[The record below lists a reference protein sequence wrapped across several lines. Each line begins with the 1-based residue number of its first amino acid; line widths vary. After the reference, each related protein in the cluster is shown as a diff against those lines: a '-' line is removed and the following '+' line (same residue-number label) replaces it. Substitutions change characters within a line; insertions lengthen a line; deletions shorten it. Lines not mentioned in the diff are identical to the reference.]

1 MSTIMRVSMRVT
13 ILLLLFASAPC
24 SAQSSKSVRVTQ
36 SDEPRVSLSAPAEV
50 PLEKIGD
57 FYYVNVAVNGHP
69 FRFTLETG
77 ANFFAVSNRLAHTL
91 GLRVDS
97 VSSERGSMAIVH
109 IDSLVIGSAKL
120 FQFTA
125 AATPLFESF
134 PDTFDGIISIAVLK
148 QFLATIDFPHHVL
161 RLERGTLPEANG
173 RDILAIAG
181 RDSGGRIDVMLDLG
195 SVRTAAVLD
204 TRSFIGLLL
213 PDSLEPRL
221 SFVDS
226 VRTTSRAR
234 GPSLGS
240 FALRRGQ
247 LTAPVRLGSF
257 EAEKP
262 VVTLRDRGGSV
273 IGVPILE
280 QFVIALDVANKRLR
294 FSRPDGSQRLTVPGE
309 PGIRRGANSPASGPP
324 LGFALAPRADGSL
337 TIVGVVQNSNAERAG
352 LREGDTLVEL
362 DGVAAAQMNVSVFRA
377 TAAKGTPVRIV
388 VERDGKRLEFVVS
401 P

>member
-1 MSTIMRVSMRVT
+1 MRVIV
-13 ILLLLFASAPC
+13 LLLLFASAAC
-24 SAQSSKSVRVTQ
+24 SAQSPPSVRVTQ
-36 SDEPRVSLSAPAEV
+36 SDAPRVSLLTPAEV

-57 FYYVNVAVNGHP
+57 FYYVNVTVNGRP

-134 PDTFDGIISIAVLK
+134 PDTFDGIISLAVLK

-181 RDSGGRIDVMLDLG
+181 RDSGGRVDVMLDLG
-195 SVRTAAVLD
+195 SVRTAAVFD

-240 FALRRGQ
+240 FTLRRGQ
-247 LTAPVRLGSF
+247 LNAPVRLGSF

-280 QFVIALDVANKRLR
+280 QFVITLDVANRRLR
-294 FSRPDGSQRLTVPGE
+294 LSRPDGSQRLTVPGE
-309 PGIRRGANSPASGPP
+309 PGPQRGANSPASGPP

-377 TAAKGTPVRIV
+377 TAAKRTPVRIV
-388 VERDGKRLEFVVS
+388 VEREGKRLEFVVS

>member
-1 MSTIMRVSMRVT
+1 M
-13 ILLLLFASAPC
+13 
-24 SAQSSKSVRVTQ
+24 
-36 SDEPRVSLSAPAEV
+36 SAPAEV

-134 PDTFDGIISIAVLK
+134 PDTFDGIVSIAVLR

-181 RDSGGRIDVMLDLG
+181 RDSGGRVDVMLDLG

-240 FALRRGQ
+240 FTLRRGQ
-247 LTAPVRLGSF
+247 LNAPLRLGSF

-280 QFVIALDVANKRLR
+280 QFVIALDVANKRIR
-294 FSRPDGSQRLTVPGE
+294 FSRPDGSHRLTVPGE
-309 PGIRRGANSPASGPP
+309 PGTRRGATSPASGPP

-337 TIVGVVQNSNAERAG
+337 TIVSVVQNSNAERAG

-377 TAAKGTPVRIV
+377 IAAKRTPVQIV

>member
-1 MSTIMRVSMRVT
+1 MRIT
-13 ILLLLFASAPC
+13 ILLLLFASTAC
-24 SAQSSKSVRVTQ
+24 SAQSPKSVRVTR
-36 SDEPRVSLSAPAEV
+36 SDEPRVSLLSPAEV

-97 VSSERGSMAIVH
+97 VSSERGPVAIVH

-120 FQFTA
+120 LQFTA

-134 PDTFDGIISIAVLK
+134 PDAFDGIISIAVLK

-161 RLERGTLPEANG
+161 RLERGSLPEANG

-181 RDSGGRIDVMLDLG
+181 RDSGGRVDVMLDVG

-226 VRTTSRAR
+226 VRTTGRAR

-240 FALRRGQ
+240 FTLRRGQ
-247 LTAPVRLGSF
+247 LNAPVRLGSF

-273 IGVPILE
+273 IGVQILE

-294 FSRPDGSQRLTVPGE
+294 LSRPDGSQRLTVPGE
-309 PGIRRGANSPASGPP
+309 PGRQRGASSPASGPP

-337 TIVGVVQNSNAERAG
+337 TIVGVVQNSNGERAG

-377 TAAKGTPVRIV
+377 IAAKHTPVRIV

-401 P
+401 Q

>member
-1 MSTIMRVSMRVT
+1 MRVI
-13 ILLLLFASAPC
+13 ILLLLFASTAC
-24 SAQSSKSVRVTQ
+24 SAQSPQSVRVTQ
-36 SDEPRVSLSAPAEV
+36 SEEARASLLTPAEV

-77 ANFFAVSNRLAHTL
+77 ANFFAVSNRLALAL

-97 VSSERGSMAIVH
+97 VSSERGAIATVH
-109 IDSLVIGSAKL
+109 IDSLTIGSAKL
-120 FQFTA
+120 SEFTA
-125 AATPLFESF
+125 AVTPLFESS

-148 QFLATIDFPHHVL
+148 QFLATIDFPHRVL

-173 RDILAIAG
+173 RDILAFAG
-181 RDSGGRIDVMLDLG
+181 RDPGGRVDVMLDLG
-195 SVRTAAVLD
+195 SVRTPAVLD
-204 TRSFIGLLL
+204 TRSFIGFVL

-240 FALRRGQ
+240 FTLRRGR
-247 LTAPVRLGSF
+247 LNVPIRLGGF

-262 VVTLRDRGGSV
+262 FVTLRDRGGSV
-273 IGVPILE
+273 IGIPILE
-280 QFVIALDVANKRLR
+280 QFVVTLDVANKRLR
-294 FSRPDGSQRLTVPGE
+294 FSRPDGSQRLGVPE
-309 PGIRRGANSPASGPP
+309 ESAAPRGANPPTGGPP
-324 LGFALAPRADGSL
+324 LGFALAPSAPGAL

-352 LREGDTLVEL
+352 LRDGDTLVEL

-377 TAAKGTPVRIV
+377 TAAKGTPIRVV
-388 VERDGKRLEFVVS
+388 VEREGKRLEFVVS
-401 P
+401 R

>member
-1 MSTIMRVSMRVT
+1 MRVT
-13 ILLLLFASAPC
+13 LLLLLFASTGC
-24 SAQSSKSVRVTQ
+24 SAQSPPSVRVSQ
-36 SDEPRVSLSAPAEV
+36 SEEPHVSLLTPAEV

-77 ANFFAVSNRLAHTL
+77 ANFFAVSNRLARTL

-97 VSSERGSMAIVH
+97 VSSERGSMATVH
-109 IDSLVIGSAKL
+109 IDSLTIGSAKL
-120 FQFTA
+120 SEFTA
-125 AATPLFESF
+125 AVTPLFESF

-148 QFLATIDFPHHVL
+148 QFLAIMDFPRGVL
-161 RLERGTLPEANG
+161 RLERGTLPEPNG

-181 RDSGGRIDVMLDLG
+181 KDRGGRVDVTLDLG

-204 TRSFIGLLL
+204 TRSFVGFVL

-226 VRTTSRAR
+226 IRTISRAR

-240 FALRRGQ
+240 FTLRRGQ
-247 LTAPVRLGSF
+247 LNTPVRLGHF
-257 EAEKP
+257 EAQKP
-262 VVTLRDRGGSV
+262 FVTLRDRGGSV
-273 IGVPILE
+273 IGVPILQ
-280 QFVIALDVANKRLR
+280 QFVITLDVANKRVRLT
-294 FSRPDGSQRLTVPGE
+294 RPDGSQRLTVPE
-309 PGIRRGANSPASGPP
+309 DPVAAPGANPPAGRPP
-324 LGFALAPRADGSL
+324 LGFALAPRSDGSL

-352 LREGDTLVEL
+352 LRDGDTLVEL
-362 DGVAAAQMNVSVFRA
+362 DGVPAAQMNVGVFRA
-377 TAAKGTPVRIV
+377 AAAKGTPVWVV

-401 P
+401 R

>member
-1 MSTIMRVSMRVT
+1 LT
-13 ILLLLFASAPC
+13 
-24 SAQSSKSVRVTQ
+24 
-36 SDEPRVSLSAPAEV
+36 PAEV

-77 ANFFAVSNRLAHTL
+77 ANFFAVSNRLAHAL
-91 GLRVDS
+91 GLHVDS
-97 VSSERGSMAIVH
+97 VSSERGPMATVH
-109 IDSLVIGSAKL
+109 IDTLNIGSAKL

-125 AATPLFESF
+125 AVTPLFESF

-148 QFLATIDFPHHVL
+148 QFLATIDFPHRVL

-173 RDILAIAG
+173 REILGIAG
-181 RDSGGRIDVMLDLG
+181 RDPGGRVDVMLDLG

-204 TRSFIGLLL
+204 TRSFIGFVL
-213 PDSLEPRL
+213 PDSLESRL

-240 FALRRGQ
+240 FTLRRGQ
-247 LTAPVRLGSF
+247 LNAPVRLGRF

-280 QFVIALDVANKRLR
+280 QFVITLDIANKRLR
-294 FSRPDGSQRLTVPGE
+294 FSRPDGLQRLTVPEERGA
-309 PGIRRGANSPASGPP
+309 PRGANSPTGGPP
-324 LGFALAPRADGSL
+324 LGFGLAPRADGSL

-352 LREGDTLVEL
+352 LRDGDTLVEL

-401 P
+401 R

>member
-1 MSTIMRVSMRVT
+1 MRIT
-13 ILLLLFASAPC
+13 ILLLLSASTAC
-24 SAQSSKSVRVTQ
+24 SAQSPKSVRVTQ
-36 SDEPRVSLSAPAEV
+36 SDEPRVSLLTPAEV

-91 GLRVDS
+91 GLRVDG
-97 VSSERGSMAIVH
+97 VSSERGSVAIVH

-181 RDSGGRIDVMLDLG
+181 RDSGGRVDVMLDLG

-204 TRSFIGLLL
+204 TRSFIALLL

-221 SFVDS
+221 PFVDS

-240 FALRRGQ
+240 FTLRRGQ
-247 LTAPVRLGSF
+247 LNAPVRLGSF

-294 FSRPDGSQRLTVPGE
+294 FSRPDGSQRLSVPGE
-309 PGIRRGANSPASGPP
+309 TRTEQGANSPASGPP

-388 VERDGKRLEFVVS
+388 VERAGKRLEFVVS